1 MSDYLEPQLSAAL
14 GAWRAAS
21 RRAPRS
27 HATERARDAM
37 FAALVSPPSMRRRPL
52 WMLRRRF
59 AHSGAIAGVATVVA
73 AVGVA
78 AAGWN
83 APPGS
88 ALFVIR
94 ATRQSVQ
101 LKLPGTDDAALH
113 LQFAEQSL
121 AEARDHVNPLQSLA
135 DARAELGAALPELPA
150 DRTSALWVRYRA
162 DEVTLAHEESDLEGD
177 DGTPPPS
184 TGAPS
189 PPADDTPGQP
199 GSSPTDDGE
208 SPHPHR
214 SSTPSPSGSRGDDG
228 GGGGG
233 GDDDS
238 PQPSGSGTPPPD
250 D

>member
-1 MSDYLEPQLSAAL
+1 MSDHIEPQLSASL

-37 FAALVSPPSMRRRPL
+37 LAALVAPPQARRRAF
-52 WMLRRRF
+52 WMLRPRF
-59 AHSGAIAGVATVVA
+59 AHSGAVAVVATVVA
-73 AVGVA
+73 AAGVA

-101 LKLPGTDDAALH
+101 LKLPGTNDAVLH

-121 AEARDHVNPLQSLA
+121 AEARDGDNPVQSLA
-135 DARAELGAALPELPA
+135 DARAELSAALPELPA
-150 DRTSALWVRYRA
+150 DRTSDLWTRYRS
-162 DEVTLAHEESDLEGD
+162 DETTLTREESGLDHED
-177 DGTPPPS
+177 STPPGS

-189 PPADDTPGQP
+189 PPADDTPGKP

-208 SPHPHR
+208 RPSPHPT
-214 SSTPSPSGSRGDDG
+214 SSASPSGWGGGDD
-228 GGGGG
+228 GG

-238 PQPSGSGTPPPD
+238 PRPSGSGTPPPD
-250 D
+250 N